1 MNPIRPW
8 LKWYRARK
16 AERIRI
22 NAGRR
27 VSIILAQIER
37 AKIENREWKPKVGEL
52 RAARTQQ
59 LRAECGMV

>member
-16 AERIRI
+16 AERIRLK
-22 NAGRR
+22 ASRR
-27 VSIILAQIER
+27 VNIILAQIED
-37 AKIENREWKPKVGEL
+37 AKQHRREWKPKVGEL
-52 RAARTQQ
+52 RAARHEQ